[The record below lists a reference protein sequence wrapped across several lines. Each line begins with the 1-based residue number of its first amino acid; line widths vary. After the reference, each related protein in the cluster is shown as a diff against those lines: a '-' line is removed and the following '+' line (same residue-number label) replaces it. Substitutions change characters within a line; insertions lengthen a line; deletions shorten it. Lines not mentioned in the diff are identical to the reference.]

1 MSSMLYTLSGE
12 RIRMP
17 DGGTLFPLLYCC
29 FGYLELSV
37 CDGMVHSGGRDG
49 LYISQTWSYD
59 GRQGDGLNQEGSFFP
74 LFLLFLLDMM
84 RRIAWD
90 GVG

>member
-1 MSSMLYTLSGE
+1 MLSMLYTLSGE

-17 DGGTLFPLLYCC
+17 DEGTLFPLLYFC

-49 LYISQTWSYD
+49 LYISQTRSYD
-59 GRQGDGLNQEGSFFP
+59 GRQGDGLNQEDSFFP
-74 LFLLFLLDMM
+74 HFLLFFSGIRGELL
-84 RRIAWD
+84 
-90 GVG
+90 GTV

>member
-1 MSSMLYTLSGE
+1 MLSMLYTLSGE

-17 DGGTLFPLLYCC
+17 DEGTLFPLLYFC

-49 LYISQTWSYD
+49 LYISQTRSYD
-59 GRQGDGLNQEGSFFP
+59 GRQGDGLNQEGSFF
-74 LFLLFLLDMM
+74 LFSFLFF
-84 RRIAWD
+84 R
-90 GVG
+90 V